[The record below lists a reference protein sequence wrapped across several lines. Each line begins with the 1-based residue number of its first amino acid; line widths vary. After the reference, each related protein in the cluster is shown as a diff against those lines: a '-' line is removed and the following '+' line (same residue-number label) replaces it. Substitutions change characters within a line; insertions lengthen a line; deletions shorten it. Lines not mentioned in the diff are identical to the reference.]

1 MGLFPTSVGCCIL
14 RGEGD
19 AWQTYRL
26 LNPEL
31 RAEAINEDM
40 SSAREFLSAVL
51 RFLRH

>member
-1 MGLFPTSVGCCIL
+1 MGLLPQAWAASCAV
-14 RGEGD
+14 EGD

-40 SSAREFLSAVL
+40 SSARGF
-51 RFLRH
+51 